1 MGATVRRRVTT
12 ESPGVASR
20 TNDVVGFDDVV
31 RRAQSGDVAAFESLY
46 RSHAPAIYLLCHRM
60 THDEREA
67 RELTQDAF
75 VRAWDRLPSF
85 RGESAIGT
93 WLHRLAVNVVLSRFR
108 TERRRE
114 LAPLSED
121 IPAPRTA
128 GSALGADDRIDLDAA
143 IGQLPKGAR
152 TVFVLHDLCGY
163 SHDEIA
169 EMTGIAAGTA
179 RAQLWRAR
187 RALVSL
193 LAP

>member
-1 MGATVRRRVTT
+1 MTDSAGTVIR
-12 ESPGVASR
+12 S
-20 TNDVVGFDDVV
+20 NDVATDDVV

-46 RSHAPAIYLLCHRM
+46 RTHSPAIYLLCRRM

-67 RELTQDAF
+67 RESLQDAF
-75 VRAWDRLPSF
+75 VRAWERLPSF

-93 WLHRLAVNVVLSRFR
+93 WLHRLAVNVVLNRMR
-108 TERRRE
+108 DDRRRE
-114 LAPLSED
+114 LAPLSD
-121 IPAPRTA
+121 DLAAPRTT
-128 GSALGADDRIDLDAA
+128 GSALGADDRMDLDAA
-143 IGQLPKGAR
+143 IAKLPAGAR
-152 TVFVLHDLCGY
+152 TVFVLHDLFGY

-187 RALVSL
+187 RTLLSL

>member
-1 MGATVRRRVTT
+1 MRATARRVTT
-12 ESPGVASR
+12 DLPGLASR
-20 TNDVVGFDDVV
+20 LDAAAAADDVV

-46 RSHAPAIYLLCHRM
+46 RAHAPAIYLLCHRM
-60 THDEREA
+60 TRDEPEA

-75 VRAWDRLPSF
+75 VRAWERLPSF

-93 WLHRLAVNVVLSRFR
+93 WLHRLAVNVVLNRFR
-108 TERRRE
+108 ADRRRE
-114 LAPLSED
+114 LTSLTED
-121 IPAPRTA
+121 LPAPRTA

-152 TVFVLHDLCGY
+152 TVFVLHDMCGY

-187 RALVSL
+187 RALLSL